1 MYIKPAMRYSYY
13 PEKKAA
19 NLKKHGMDF
28 DDARSVIESAQAVTF
43 EDRRFDYGESRY
55 ITLGLLHGKVV
66 IITTA

>member
-1 MYIKPAMRYSYY
+1 MRYSYD
-13 PEKKAA
+13 PEKKAE